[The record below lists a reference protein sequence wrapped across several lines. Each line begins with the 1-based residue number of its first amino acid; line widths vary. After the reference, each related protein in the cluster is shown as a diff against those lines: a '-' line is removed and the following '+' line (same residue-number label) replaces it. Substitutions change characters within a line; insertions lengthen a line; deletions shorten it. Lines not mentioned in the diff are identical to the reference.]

1 MIVIYVG
8 VFYMLL
14 SHTIVSYKF
23 QNTVC
28 HTYIHCV
35 LRVNVESVIFLF
47 YALLRKNAKNIKKYL
62 NCSKYFEKSKSFCL
76 FGIYGSGSI
85 RETLIETVL

>member
-1 MIVIYVG
+1 
-8 VFYMLL
+8 MLL

-35 LRVNVESVIFLF
+35 ESVIFELTVETASQPKF
-47 YALLRKNAKNIKKYL
+47 HSATKKSISTIFDSLL
-62 NCSKYFEKSKSFCL
+62 
-76 FGIYGSGSI
+76 
-85 RETLIETVL
+85 